1 MWLTDG
7 LKALNE
13 ADSLRA
19 ENVLLW
25 QLVEDAAAIISE
37 QQDVIDHQ
45 TKLLMV
51 SLSPNLPNVYQAVK
65 VSVVEQDGD

>member
-19 ENVLLW
+19 ELIEANGLMRIAY
-25 QLVEDAAAIISE
+25 EIIAE
-37 QQDVIDHQ
+37 QQDIIAAQ
-45 TKLLMV
+45 ATLLMI
-51 SLSPNLPNVYQAVK
+51 SLDHPVYQPTPVIE
-65 VSVVEQDGD
+65 VVRDEP